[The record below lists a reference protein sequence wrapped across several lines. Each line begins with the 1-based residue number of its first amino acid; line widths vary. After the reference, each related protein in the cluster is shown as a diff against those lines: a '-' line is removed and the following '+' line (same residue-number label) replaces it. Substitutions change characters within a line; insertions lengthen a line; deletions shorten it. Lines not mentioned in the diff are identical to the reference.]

1 MSSLVS
7 DFLINPVLRQA
18 RRFSRS
24 NPPNSQVVPVTN
36 QHTTLENTHEIAV
49 DDIAERLDG
58 LGELRN
64 EENAGSQGITGAV
77 LTSSPIEEDAGLDA
91 ELRDL
96 EDMRPPSAPPILNGT
111 RPHRVSSL
119 LSDHGHPDEE
129 TSNNPSFGIPNRFRA
144 SSAASTT
151 ISNRN
156 SVVARMSPAEAS
168 SRRSTQERGGQVG
181 SNNRPRNSSLPEDD
195 GMGTLR
201 QEIIRIQAMDIPGD
215 EKARLMHR
223 LLTQQYSEAQEI
235 FHAKQPPVAPSPAS
249 MISQERPTT
258 PGSLSSFIWQMNGAP
273 EPANADQQHTFHLSP
288 ADLKRTYA
296 LPDTETDEDGNVTMK
311 DEVDMLGCKHYK
323 RNVKLQCSACDKW
336 YTCRLCHDE
345 VEDHVLNRKATKNM
359 LCMLCSCAQRA
370 GEFCVNCGDRAAW
383 YYCDI
388 CKLWD
393 NDADKSIYHCD
404 DCGICRK
411 GRGLGKDVFHCKTC
425 GTCMSM
431 ASEKSHKCIERNSDC
446 DCPICGEYMF
456 TSPSPVVFM
465 LCGHGIHRACYD
477 KHMKSSYKCPIC
489 SKSTVNME
497 TQFRNLDRAIDLQP
511 MPPQFRDTKA
521 MVSCN
526 DCYAKSA
533 VTYHWLGLKCAI
545 CDSYNTA
552 QLSILSDPAVEVP
565 QLESREVEHVVIP
578 DQPDMGASFL
588 QSPPPGPVRQ
598 RRHSA
603 HIHMPSLLAGG
614 SYRFEPYARRARS
627 GRSVSPIRGPGF
639 FHEPAPAQAVER
651 EELVGEDDMDFW
663 GRNEPPHS
671 SASVENVDHEMED
684 EEDEE
689 EESDDDSLTEDDED
703 VDEEDEFELLGHR

>member
-24 NPPNSQVVPVTN
+24 NPPDSQVDPVTN
-36 QHTTLENTHEIAV
+36 QRAALEDTHEVAV
-49 DDIAERLDG
+49 EDIAERLGTLGASVSGDG
-58 LGELRN
+58 D
-64 EENAGSQGITGAV
+64 GSARITEAV
-77 LTSSPIEEDAGLDA
+77 LTSSPIEEDGGLDT
-91 ELRDL
+91 ELRAL
-96 EDMRPPSAPPILNGT
+96 EERRPPSAPPVLSGAMPQRI
-111 RPHRVSSL
+111 SSL
-119 LSDHGHPDEE
+119 LSDYGQIDDDM
-129 TSNNPSFGIPNRFRA
+129 SDNPSFGIPNRFRA
-144 SSAASTT
+144 NSAASTT
-151 ISNRN
+151 FSNHNAIS
-156 SVVARMSPAEAS
+156 ARMSPAEGP
-168 SRRSTQERGGQVG
+168 SRRSTQDRVQSG

-195 GMGTLR
+195 GMGALR
-201 QEIIRIQAMDIPGD
+201 QQIIRIQSMDISGD
-215 EKARLMHR
+215 QKARFMHQ
-223 LLTQQYSEAQEI
+223 LLTQQYFEAQEI
-235 FHAKQPPVAPSPAS
+235 FHAKQQPIAPSRTN

-273 EPANADQQHTFHLSP
+273 EPANADQQHTFHLSQD
-288 ADLKRTYA
+288 DLKRTYA
-296 LPDTETDEDGNVTMK
+296 PPDPPETDDDGNVIMK
-311 DEVDMLGCKHYK
+311 DEVEVLGCKHYK

-345 VEDHVLNRKATKNM
+345 AEDHILNRKATKNM
-359 LCMLCSCAQRA
+359 LCMICSCAQRA
-370 GEFCVNCGDRAAW
+370 GEFCVNCGERTAW
-383 YYCDI
+383 YYCGV

-393 NDADKSIYHCD
+393 NDADKNIYHCN

-431 ASEKSHKCIERNSDC
+431 ANEKSHKCIERVSDC

-456 TSPSPVVFM
+456 DSPSPVVFM

-477 KHMKSSYKCPIC
+477 RHMKSSYKCPIC

-497 TQFRNLDRAIDLQP
+497 TQFRNLDRAIDAQP

-565 QLESREVEHVVIP
+565 PIESREVDQAPIP
-578 DQPDMGASFL
+578 DHPNRDFL
-588 QSPPPGPVRQ
+588 SPINHPPGPVRH

-603 HIHMPSLLAGG
+603 HIHMSSSSTGD
-614 SYRFEPYARRARS
+614 SNRYEPYARRARI
-627 GRSVSPIRGPGF
+627 GRSVSPVRGLGF
-639 FHEPAPAQAVER
+639 FNEPVPIQAVESDDSAD
-651 EELVGEDDMDFW
+651 EDDMDFW
-663 GRNEPPHS
+663 GRDEPR
-671 SASVENVDHEMED
+671 SVTSFENIED
-684 EEDEE
+684 EMGDD
-689 EESDDDSLTEDDED
+689 EESDEDSVMGDCDEDDAD
-703 VDEEDEFELLGHR
+703 DEEDEFELFGHR

>member
-24 NPPNSQVVPVTN
+24 NLPDSNIDPVTS
-36 QHTTLENTHEIAV
+36 QRTALENTYEVAIE
-49 DDIAERLDG
+49 DIAERLGSIGDSGSGEDDG
-58 LGELRN
+58 AESMSGV
-64 EENAGSQGITGAV
+64 V
-77 LTSSPIEEDAGLDA
+77 LTSSPIEADGGLDA
-91 ELRDL
+91 ELRAL
-96 EDMRPPSAPPILNGT
+96 EERRPPSAPPVLSGA

-119 LSDHGHPDEE
+119 RSDRGQLDDD
-129 TSNNPSFGIPNRFRA
+129 TSDNPSFGIPNRFRA
-144 SSAASTT
+144 NSAASTT
-151 ISNRN
+151 FSNQNTIST
-156 SVVARMSPAEAS
+156 RMSPAEGP
-168 SRRSTQERGGQVG
+168 SRRSTLDRTQSG
-181 SNNRPRNSSLPEDD
+181 SNSRAGNSSLPEDD
-195 GMGTLR
+195 GMGALR
-201 QEIIRIQAMDIPGD
+201 QQIIRIQSMDIPG
-215 EKARLMHR
+215 EQKARFMHQ
-223 LLTQQYSEAQEI
+223 LLTQQYSEAQVI
-235 FHAKQPPVAPSPAS
+235 FHAKQQPVAPSPAS

-273 EPANADQQHTFHLSP
+273 EPSNPDQQHTFHLSP
-288 ADLKRTYA
+288 NDLKRTYA
-296 LPDTETDEDGNVTMK
+296 PPDPPETDDDGNETMK
-311 DEVDMLGCKHYK
+311 DEVEILGCKHYK

-345 VEDHVLNRKATKNM
+345 AEDHILNRKATKNM
-359 LCMLCSCAQRA
+359 LCMICSCAQRA
-370 GEFCVNCGDRAAW
+370 GEFCVNCGERTAW
-383 YYCDI
+383 YYCGV

-393 NDADKSIYHCD
+393 NDADKNIYHCN

-431 ASEKSHKCIERNSDC
+431 ANEKSHKCIERVSDC

-477 KHMKSSYKCPIC
+477 RHMKSSYKCPIC

-497 TQFRNLDRAIDLQP
+497 TQFRNLDRAIDAQP

-521 MVSCN
+521 MISCN

-565 QLESREVEHVVIP
+565 PIESREVEHAPIP
-578 DQPDMGASFL
+578 DQPSRDTFSL
-588 QSPPPGPVRQ
+588 LNPPGPIRH

-603 HIHMPSLLAGG
+603 HIHMSSSSTGD
-614 SYRFEPYARRARS
+614 SNRFEPYARRARV
-627 GRSVSPIRGPGF
+627 GRSVSPVRGLGF
-639 FHEPAPAQAVER
+639 FSETVPAQAVETDDSAD
-651 EELVGEDDMDFW
+651 EDDMDFW
-663 GRNEPPHS
+663 GRDEPR
-671 SASVENVDHEMED
+671 SVTSFENIDEMD
-684 EEDEE
+684 EGEE
-689 EESDDDSLTEDDED
+689 EESDEDSVMADCDEDDAD
-703 VDEEDEFELLGHR
+703 DEDEFELFGHR